1 MYAGYAGVAVA
12 AKARDVD
19 GDGDG
24 DGADSGAGAVAGPA
38 QAVVAATC
46 DNNKSFYCSAVQLR
60 QHRAGR
66 RESERGESR
75 EGKVKRDLP
84 EVDLKISLCLRHFR
98 HAVQYNS
105 TAHA

>member
-12 AKARDVD
+12 AKAND

-60 QHRAGR
+60 QHRAR
-66 RESERGESR
+66 WRKSERGER
-75 EGKVKRDLP
+75 EASEERP
-84 EVDLKISLCLRHFR
+84 
-98 HAVQYNS
+98 A
-105 TAHA
+105 

>member
-12 AKARDVD
+12 AKAR
-19 GDGDG
+19 DGDG

-60 QHRAGR
+60 QRRAGR
-66 RESERGESR
+66 RESERGRSEER
-75 EGKVKRDLP
+75 P
-84 EVDLKISLCLRHFR
+84 
-98 HAVQYNS
+98 A
-105 TAHA
+105 

>member
-12 AKARDVD
+12 AKARD

-24 DGADSGAGAVAGPA
+24 DGADSGEGAVAGPA

-60 QHRAGR
+60 QRRASS
-66 RESERGESR
+66 RESEGGER
-75 EGKVKRDLP
+75 KENEERPV
-84 EVDLKISLCLRHFR
+84 
-98 HAVQYNS
+98 
-105 TAHA
+105 